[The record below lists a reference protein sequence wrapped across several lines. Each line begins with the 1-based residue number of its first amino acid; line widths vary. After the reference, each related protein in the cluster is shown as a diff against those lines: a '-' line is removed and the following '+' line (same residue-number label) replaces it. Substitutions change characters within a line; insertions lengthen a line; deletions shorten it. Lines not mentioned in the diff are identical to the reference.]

1 MVKITV
7 SEAFGFVPPRR
18 PAVLC
23 LLRDEGGTDL
33 VSTQWFTWLNITKQP
48 MLSYSMERSAT
59 VGVNVASGEEVWL
72 AFPPEK
78 EAALYSS
85 GVSKPPAEAT
95 AGELPV
101 VLPVHCEVVFRCRI
115 SHAYNYPFKKVRIFN
130 CDLVQAYANE
140 SLFLDQ

>member
-23 LLRDEGGTDL
+23 VRRSDGGTDL
-33 VSTQWFTWLNITKQP
+33 ISTQWFTWLNFTRQP
-48 MLSYSMERSAT
+48 MISYSMERSSKM
-59 VGVNVASGEEVWL
+59 GLNVSSGDEIFL

-85 GVSKPPAEAT
+85 GVSKSLAET
-95 AGELPV
+95 AASEFSVALPV
-101 VLPVHCEVVFRCRI
+101 NCEVVFHCRI

-130 CDLVQAYANE
+130 CDLDESYA
-140 SLFLDQ
+140 SDFLFMK